1 MEPVDLSSYRK
12 KQTLA
17 SVTAQQDD
25 VAHVSFSLAELLS
38 REISFGA
45 GKLSDKKKQAFF
57 FELSTLLNS
66 GIDLKNS
73 LDLITIEN
81 AIDRNS
87 TVIKSIKE
95 KVIMGTSLSLAVQIS
110 GKFSD
115 YDFYS
120 IQIGEETGKQAEV
133 LQELGIYYG
142 RKVEQQ
148 RKITSA
154 LTYPVIVLSTSAGAV
169 FFMLR
174 FVVPMFS
181 DVFKRFGGKL
191 PWMTEMVIAGSAFLG
206 TYLLPFS
213 LTLAGVIYLTYRFR
227 TKVWFR
233 SRISASVL
241 KIPVVGELVKKIYL
255 ARFCNTMRLLVSTK
269 IPLLR
274 AIAMS
279 GQTIGFYPLEI
290 SLKATEQGI
299 MNGRALHECLS
310 DFPVYP
316 PKLIQLIKVGEE
328 INKLDYF
335 FENISRQYVAEIE
348 YQTTALSKLIE
359 PMIIIFLGFVV
370 GFILVAMYLPM
381 FEMSNSF

>member
-1 MEPVDLSSYRK
+1 MEPVDISRYRSK
-12 KQTLA
+12 KPD
-17 SVTAQQDD
+17 SVIDAPGDPNKEYL
-25 VAHVSFSLAELLS
+25 FSLTELLS
-38 REISFGA
+38 RDISFNG
-45 GKLSDKKKQAFF
+45 GKLSDKKKQALFS
-57 FELSTLLNS
+57 ELSTLLHS

-81 AIDRNS
+81 AKDKS
-87 TVIKSIKE
+87 TEVIRAIKNN
-95 KVIMGTSLSLAVQIS
+95 VIIGKSLSSAVQLS
-110 GKFSD
+110 AKFSD

-120 IQIGEETGKQAEV
+120 IQIGEETGNQAVV
-133 LQELGIYYG
+133 LQELGIFYS
-142 RKVEQQ
+142 RKVEQR
-148 RKITSA
+148 RKIIGA
-154 LTYPVIVLSTSAGAV
+154 LTYPAIVLSTSAGAV

-206 TYLLPFS
+206 AYLLPFS
-213 LTLAGVIYLTYRFR
+213 LVLAGIIFLMYRSR
-227 TKVWFR
+227 HQVWFR
-233 SRISASVL
+233 SRLSAMVL
-241 KIPVVGELVKKIYL
+241 RLPVVGELVKKIYL

-274 AIAMS
+274 AIVMC
-279 GQTIGFYPLEI
+279 GRTIGFYPMEV
-290 SLKATEQGI
+290 SLKETEQGI

-310 DFPVYP
+310 DYSVYP
-316 PKLIQLIKVGEE
+316 PKLVQLIKVGEE
-328 INKLDYF
+328 INRLDYF
-335 FENISRQYVAEIE
+335 FENVSVQYVAEIE
-348 YQTTALSKLIE
+348 YQTTALSKFIE